1 MIAPGDADAGRDS
14 SGIRDAGRLIY
25 TLTPMSEDEA
35 KRFDIE
41 PDERHSYVRLDSAK
55 VNIARP
61 SEGATWFHL
70 VGEPIG
76 NGTEDY
82 PSGDEIQVAKPW
94 QPPETWADLDNAL
107 LNKILDAID
116 FGLKDDKGRPT
127 GERYT
132 DASAAKD
139 RAAWRIV
146 QLFALDKTEG
156 QCRAIIRQWVSNG
169 VLVPEPY
176 DSDKDRKPRSGLRW
190 MPPSGRERRKPT
202 REEAWDWLRHWPNF
216 NGASKAQR
224 GLRH

>member
-1 MIAPGDADAGRDS
+1 MARLPWTSRTTSTKGMIAPGDADAGSDS

-94 QPPETWADLDNAL
+94 QP
-107 LNKILDAID
+107 
-116 FGLKDDKGRPT
+116 
-127 GERYT
+127 
-132 DASAAKD
+132 
-139 RAAWRIV
+139 
-146 QLFALDKTEG
+146 
-156 QCRAIIRQWVSNG
+156 
-169 VLVPEPY
+169 
-176 DSDKDRKPRSGLRW
+176 RKRGPIST
-190 MPPSGRERRKPT
+190 T
-202 REEAWDWLRHWPNF
+202 RCSTKF
-216 NGASKAQR
+216 
-224 GLRH
+224 